1 MGLMVQDLRYGI
13 RMLLAKPGFTVVA
26 VLTLALGIGANTA
39 IFSVVYGVILKPL
52 PYQKPEQLVRVY
64 SEFQGIKGMDL
75 RRFWISP
82 PEFLDLQR
90 DSKSWQSLDGWV
102 NGGANLTG
110 SIEPI
115 RVTASFVTGGLLE
128 SLGVT
133 PIAGRLLTPDDDKN
147 GAPRVAVIS
156 AGLWKRAFGGDSR
169 VVGQDTLL
177 NGNKCT
183 VVGVMPQG
191 FEFPA
196 GEINPP
202 EIWVPIQIDP
212 ANPGGRGNH
221 FLYLMGRLKPGV
233 SISQARDET
242 ALLVQH
248 YGETAAPRTH
258 ALNAERHPVVMYPL
272 KDEVISSVRPALWML
287 MGAVVFVLLIACVN
301 VANLLLARAEVR
313 QREIAV
319 RMSLGASTG
328 RLARQF
334 VVEGTLLALTGAAAG
349 VALSYGALK
358 LMIAT
363 NAGLVPRVREIT
375 LNETALLF
383 ALGTCLVT
391 GIFFGLAPLAHVIT
405 SNLSDPLKAS
415 AGRSTASAAAH
426 FFRAVLVAGEIALA
440 LVLLVGSGLMI
451 RGFWKLLQVDPGLS
465 SRSVL
470 TMQLALPQTSYS
482 DNQAQTSF
490 WSRLQDRL
498 GSIPGV
504 QSAALVSG
512 LPPIRRINAND
523 TEIEGLPMG
532 PDTPIQNVDYWQAVT
547 PSYFDTMRIRL
558 IEGRLL
564 DQRDGAG
571 AQPVVVINQAMAH
584 HFYGDQSPIGR
595 RVRSGNQDPPW
606 RTIVGV
612 VADVKNAGLDQAAGT
627 ELYFPYAQNPP
638 FGFGLPNFYA
648 VVRTSGDPISV
659 NSAAREAVNSLDP
672 ALPISNLRTMDEV
685 MALAEARP
693 RFLTMLL
700 GLFSGLAMILAAV
713 GIYGLMAY
721 SVTQRTN
728 EIGVRMALGA
738 PRGKVLGLVLGYG
751 MRLTLIGMVVGLGGA
766 IGLTRLMSSLLF
778 GVTATDVATFLTV
791 PLALGAV
798 ALGACL
804 VPARRATRVDPIVAL
819 RYE

>member
-1 MGLMVQDLRYGI
+1 MGQDLKYGI
-13 RMLLAKPGFTVVA
+13 RMLLSKPGFTVVA

-39 IFSVVYGVILKPL
+39 IFSVVHGVILKPL
-52 PYQKPEQLVRVY
+52 PYEKPEQLVRVY

-90 DSKSWQSLDGWV
+90 DSRSWQTLDGWV

-110 SIEPI
+110 SIQPI

-128 SLGVT
+128 SLGVA
-133 PIAGRLLTPDDDKN
+133 PIAGRLITEDDDKT
-147 GAPRVAVIS
+147 GATQVAVIS
-156 AGLWKRAFGGDSR
+156 QGLWKRAFGGDPKAI
-169 VVGQDTLL
+169 GQDTLL

-183 VVGVMPQG
+183 LIGVMPQG
-191 FEFPA
+191 FEFPP

-212 ANPGGRGNH
+212 ANPGGRGSH
-221 FLYLMGRLKPGV
+221 FLYLLGRLKPGV
-233 SISQARDET
+233 SISQARDES

-248 YGETAAPRTH
+248 YGETAAPKTH
-258 ALNAERHPVVMYPL
+258 ALGTANHPIVMHPL
-272 KDEVISSVRPALWML
+272 KEEVISSVRPALWML
-287 MGAVVFVLLIACVN
+287 MGAVAFVLLIACVN

-319 RMSLGASTG
+319 RMSLGASTA

-363 NAGLVPRVREIT
+363 NAGMVPRVREIT
-375 LNETALLF
+375 LNETAVLF

-391 GIFFGLAPLAHVIT
+391 GVFFGLAPLAHVVT

-426 FFRAVLVAGEIALA
+426 FFRAVLVTVEIALA

-465 SRSVL
+465 SRNVL
-470 TMQLALPQTSYS
+470 TMQLALPQASYR
-482 DNQAQTSF
+482 DNQSQTSF

-498 GSIPGV
+498 STIPGV

-532 PDTPIQNVDYWQAVT
+532 PDNPIQNVDYWQAVT

-595 RVRSGNQDPPW
+595 RVRAGSPDQW

-638 FGFGLPNFYA
+638 FGFGLPNFFA
-648 VVRTSGDPISV
+648 VVRASADPMLV
-659 NSAAREAVNSLDP
+659 NSAAREAINSLDP
-672 ALPISNLRTMDEV
+672 ALPISNVRTMDEV
-685 MALAEARP
+685 LALAEARP

-700 GLFSGLAMILAAV
+700 SLFSGLAMILAAV

-728 EIGVRMALGA
+728 EIGIRMALGA
-738 PRGKVLGLVLGYG
+738 PRSKVLGLVLGYG

-778 GVTATDVATFLTV
+778 GVTATDVATFITV

-804 VPARRATRVDPIVAL
+804 VPARRAIRVDPIVAL

>member
-1 MGLMVQDLRYGI
+1 MGTIGQDLRYGI
-13 RMLLAKPGFTVVA
+13 RMLLGKPGFTVVA

-39 IFSVVYGVILKPL
+39 IFSVVSGVILKPL
-52 PYQKPEQLVRVY
+52 PYQQPRQLVRVY

-75 RRFWISP
+75 RRFWMSP

-90 DSKSWQSLDGWV
+90 DSRSWQTLDAWV

-110 SIEPI
+110 SVEPI

-133 PIAGRLLTPDDDKN
+133 PIAGRLITLDDDKT
-147 GAPRVAVIS
+147 GAPQVAVIS
-156 AGLWKRAFGGDSR
+156 QGLWKRAFGADAR
-169 VVGQDTLL
+169 IVGQETQL
-177 NGNKCT
+177 NGAKCT
-183 VVGVMPQG
+183 IIGVMPQG

-212 ANPGGRGNH
+212 ANPGGRGSH
-221 FLYLMGRLKPGV
+221 FLYLLGRLKPGV
-233 SISQARDET
+233 ELSQARSEM
-242 ALLVQH
+242 AQLVQQ
-248 YGETAAPRTH
+248 YGDAAAPKTH
-258 ALNAERHPVVMYPL
+258 ALNPDKHPIVMYPL
-272 KDEVISSVRPALWML
+272 KDEVISSVRPALLML
-287 MGAVVFVLLIACVN
+287 MGAVFFVLLIACVN

-349 VALSYGALK
+349 LLLSYGALR

-383 ALGTCLVT
+383 ALATCLVT
-391 GIFFGLAPLAHVIT
+391 GIFFGLAPLAHVVT

-426 FFRAVLVAGEIALA
+426 LFRSVLVVGEIALA

-451 RGFWKLLQVDPGLS
+451 RGFWKLLQVDAGFS
-465 SRSVL
+465 SRGVL
-470 TMQLALPQTSYS
+470 TMQLALPQSSYN
-482 DNQAQTSF
+482 DNQSLTSF
-490 WSRLQDRL
+490 WSRLQERL
-498 GSIPGV
+498 SGLPGV

-523 TEIEGLPMG
+523 TEMEGLPTG
-532 PDTPIQNVDYWQAVT
+532 PDAPIQNVDYWQAVT
-547 PSYFDTMRIRL
+547 PAYFETMRIRL
-558 IEGRLL
+558 LEGRLL
-564 DQRDGAG
+564 DDRDGASS
-571 AQPVVVINQAMAH
+571 QPVVVINQAMAR
-584 HFYGDQSPIGR
+584 HFYGDESPIGR
-595 RVRSGNQDPPW
+595 RLRAGNQNPW
-606 RTIVGV
+606 HTIVGV

-627 ELYFPYAQNPP
+627 ELYFPIAQNPP
-638 FGFGLPNFYA
+638 FGFGMRNFFA
-648 VVRTSGDPISV
+648 VIRTSGDPMSMNAGAHAAISG
-659 NSAAREAVNSLDP
+659 LDS
-672 ALPISNLRTMDEV
+672 ALPISNVRTMDEV
-685 MALAEARP
+685 VALAEARP

-700 GLFSGLAMILAAV
+700 GLFSALALVLAAV

-728 EIGVRMALGA
+728 EIGIRMALGA
-738 PRGKVLGLVLGYG
+738 PRAKVLRLVLGYG
-751 MRLTLIGMVVGLGGA
+751 MRLTMIGMAVGLGGA

-778 GVTATDVATFLTV
+778 GVTTTDLTTFIAVPVA
-791 PLALGAV
+791 LAAV

>member
-1 MGLMVQDLRYGI
+1 MGTIAQDLRYGI
-13 RMLLAKPGFTVVA
+13 RMLLGKPGFTVVA

-52 PYQKPEQLVRVY
+52 PYQKPDQLVRVY

-75 RRFWISP
+75 RRFWVSP

-90 DSKSWQSLDGWV
+90 DSRSWQSLDGWV

-133 PIAGRLLTPDDDKN
+133 PVAGRLLAPDDDKT
-147 GAPRVAVIS
+147 GAPQVAVIS
-156 AGLWKRAFGGDSR
+156 AGLWKRAFGADPK
-169 VVGQDTLL
+169 VVGQDTML

-202 EIWVPIQIDP
+202 EIWVPLQIDP
-212 ANPGGRGNH
+212 ANPGGRGSH
-221 FLYLMGRLKPGV
+221 FLYLLGRLKPGV

-248 YGETAAPRTH
+248 YGETAAPKTH
-258 ALNAERHPVVMYPL
+258 ALNPDRHPMVMYPL
-272 KDEVISSVRPALWML
+272 KDEVISNVRPALLML

-319 RMSLGASTG
+319 RMSLGASTR

-334 VVEGTLLALTGAAAG
+334 VVEGTLLALAGAAAG
-349 VALSYGALK
+349 LALSYGALK

-363 NAGLVPRVREIT
+363 DAGLVPRIREIT

-383 ALGTCLVT
+383 ALATCLVT
-391 GIFFGLAPLAHVIT
+391 GIFFGLAPLAHVVT
-405 SNLSDPLKAS
+405 SNLSDPLKSS

-426 FFRAVLVAGEIALA
+426 LFRSILVVGEIALA

-451 RGFWKLLQVDPGLS
+451 RGFWKLLQVDPGFS
-465 SRSVL
+465 SSNVL
-470 TMQLALPQTSYS
+470 TMQLALPQTAYR
-482 DNQAQTSF
+482 DPQTLMSF

-498 GSIPGV
+498 SSIPGV

-512 LPPIRRINAND
+512 LPPTRRINAND
-523 TEIEGLPMG
+523 TEIEGLAMG
-532 PDTPIQNVDYWQAVT
+532 PDSPIQNVDYWQAVS
-547 PSYFDTMRIRL
+547 PGYFETMRIRL

-564 DQRDGAG
+564 DQRDGQG
-571 AQPVVVINQAMAH
+571 AQPVAVINQAMAH

-595 RVRSGNQDPPW
+595 RVRAGNQDQW

-612 VADVKNAGLDQAAGT
+612 VADVKNAGLEQAAGT

-638 FGFGLPNFYA
+638 FGFGLSNFYPLL
-648 VVRTSGDPISV
+648 RTSGDPMSV
-659 NSAAREAVNSLDP
+659 NAAVREAINSLDP
-672 ALPISNLRTMDEV
+672 ALPISNVRTMDEV
-685 MALAEARP
+685 LALAEARP

-700 GLFSGLAMILAAV
+700 GMFSGLALILAAV

-728 EIGVRMALGA
+728 EIGIRMALGA
-738 PRGKVLGLVLGYG
+738 PRSQVLGLVLRHG
-751 MRLTLIGMVVGLGGA
+751 MTLTSIGVVVGLGGA
-766 IGLTRLMSSLLF
+766 VLLTRLMSSLLF
-778 GVTATDVATFLTV
+778 GVSTTDLSTFTAV
-791 PLALGAV
+791 PLTLGLV

-804 VPARRATRVDPIVAL
+804 VPARRATRVDPIIAL

>member
-1 MGLMVQDLRYGI
+1 
-13 RMLLAKPGFTVVA
+13 MLLGKPGFTVVA

-52 PYQKPEQLVRVY
+52 PYQKPDQLVRIY

-75 RRFWISP
+75 RRFWVSP

-90 DSKSWQSLDGWV
+90 DSTSWQSLDGWV

-128 SLGVT
+128 SLGVN
-133 PIAGRLLTPDDDKN
+133 PIAGRLLAPNDDKT

-156 AGLWKRAFGGDSR
+156 AGLWKRAFGSNPK
-169 VVGQDTLL
+169 VIGQDTLL

-202 EIWVPIQIDP
+202 EIWVPLQIDP
-212 ANPGGRGNH
+212 ANPGGRGSH
-221 FLYLMGRLKPGV
+221 FLYLLGRLKPGV

-242 ALLVQH
+242 ALLIQH
-248 YGETAAPRTH
+248 YGETAAPKTH
-258 ALNAERHPVVMYPL
+258 ALNPDKHPMVMYPL
-272 KDEVISSVRPALWML
+272 KDEVISSVRPALLML

-319 RMSLGASTG
+319 RMSLGASTR

-334 VVEGTLLALTGAAAG
+334 VVEGTLLALAGAAAG

-358 LMIAT
+358 LMVAT
-363 NAGLVPRVREIT
+363 DAGLVPRIREIT

-383 ALGTCLVT
+383 ALATCLVT
-391 GIFFGLAPLAHVIT
+391 GIFFGLAPLAHVVT
-405 SNLSDPLKAS
+405 SNLSDPLKSS

-426 FFRAVLVAGEIALA
+426 LFRSILVVGEIALA

-451 RGFWKLLQVDPGLS
+451 RGFWKLLQVDAGFS
-465 SRSVL
+465 SSNVL
-470 TMQLALPQTSYS
+470 TMQLALPQTTYG
-482 DNQAQTSF
+482 DPQTLMSF

-498 GSIPGV
+498 SSIPGV

-512 LPPIRRINAND
+512 LPPTRRINAND
-523 TEIEGLPMG
+523 TEIEGLAMG
-532 PDTPIQNVDYWQAVT
+532 PDSPIQNVDYWLAVST
-547 PSYFDTMRIRL
+547 GYFDTMRIRL
-558 IEGRLL
+558 IDGRLL
-564 DQRDGAG
+564 DQRDGQG
-571 AQPVVVINQAMAH
+571 AQPVAVINQAMAH

-595 RVRSGNQDPPW
+595 RVRAGNQDQW

-638 FGFGLPNFYA
+638 GGFGLSTFYP
-648 VVRTSGDPISV
+648 VLRTSGDPMSV
-659 NSAAREAVNSLDP
+659 NTAVREAINSLDP
-672 ALPISNLRTMDEV
+672 ALPISNVRTMDEV
-685 MALAEARP
+685 LALAEARP

-700 GLFSGLAMILAAV
+700 GLFSALALVLAAV

-728 EIGVRMALGA
+728 EIGIRMALGA
-738 PRGKVLGLVLGYG
+738 PRSQVLSLVLRHG
-751 MRLTLIGMVVGLGGA
+751 MMLTSIGVAVGLGGA
-766 IGLTRLMSSLLF
+766 VLLTRLMSSLLF
-778 GVTATDVATFLTV
+778 GVSTTDLSTFTAV
-791 PLALGAV
+791 PLTLGLV

-804 VPARRATRVDPIVAL
+804 VPARRATRVDPIIAL

>member
-1 MGLMVQDLRYGI
+1 
-13 RMLLAKPGFTVVA
+13 MLLGKPGFTAVA

-64 SEFQGIKGMDL
+64 SEFPAFSQGTSL
-75 RRFWISP
+75 PRFWVSP
-82 PEFLDLQR
+82 PEFLDLRR
-90 DSKSWQSLDGWV
+90 DSQSWQTLDAWA

-110 SIEPI
+110 SVEPI
-115 RVTASFVTGGLLE
+115 RVTASFVTGGMLE
-128 SLGVT
+128 TLGVM
-133 PIAGRLLTPDDDKN
+133 PLAGRLITPDDDKT

-156 AGLWKRAFGGDSR
+156 QGLWRRAFGADPKAI
-169 VVGQDTLL
+169 GQDTLL

-183 VVGVMPQG
+183 IVGVMPQG
-191 FEFPA
+191 FEFPV

-202 EIWVPIQIDP
+202 EIWVPLQIDP
-212 ANPGGRGNH
+212 ANPGNRGSH
-221 FLYLMGRLKPGV
+221 FLYLLGRLKPGV
-233 SISQARDET
+233 DVSQARDEM
-242 ALLVQH
+242 AQLVQH
-248 YGETAAPRTH
+248 YGDTAPPKTH
-258 ALNAERHPVVMYPL
+258 SFSPANHTIVMYPL
-272 KDEVISSVRPALWML
+272 KSEVISSVRPALLML
-287 MGAVVFVLLIACVN
+287 MGAVIFVLLIACVN

-334 VVEGTLLALTGAAAG
+334 VVEGTLLSLAGALAG
-349 VALSYGALK
+349 IGLSYLALK
-358 LMIAT
+358 VMIAT

-383 ALGTCLVT
+383 ALATCLVT

-426 FFRAVLVAGEIALA
+426 VFRSVLVTGEIALA
-440 LVLLVGSGLMI
+440 LILLVGSGLMI
-451 RGFWKLLQVDPGLS
+451 RGFWKLLQVDAGFS
-465 SRSVL
+465 SSGVL
-470 TMQLALPQTSYS
+470 TMQLALPQAQYQ
-482 DNQAQTSF
+482 DNQSLINF
-490 WSRLQDRL
+490 WARLQDRL
-498 GSIPGV
+498 AGLPGV

-532 PDTPIQNVDYWQAVT
+532 PNAPTQNVDFWQAVS

-564 DQRDGAG
+564 DQRDGPSS
-571 AQPVVVINQAMAH
+571 QQVVVINQAMAR
-584 HFYGDQSPIGR
+584 HFYGDDSPIGR
-595 RVRSGNQDPPW
+595 RVRSGSQDPW

-612 VADVKNAGLDQAAGT
+612 VADAKNAGLDQATGT
-627 ELYFPYAQNPP
+627 ELYFPSAQNPS
-638 FGFGLPNFYA
+638 FGFGLRNFFA
-648 VVRTSGDPISV
+648 VLRTTGDAMSL
-659 NSAAREAVNSLDP
+659 NGAARGVIRDLDP
-672 ALPISNLRTMDEV
+672 ALPIASVRTMDEV
-685 MALAEARP
+685 VALAQARP

-700 GLFSGLAMILAAV
+700 GLFSGLAMVLAAV

-728 EIGVRMALGA
+728 EIGIRMALGA
-738 PRGKVLGLVLGYG
+738 PRGRVLGLVLRHG
-751 MRLTLIGMVVGLGGA
+751 MRLSLIGIVAGLGGA

-778 GVTATDVATFLTV
+778 GVTATDLMTFITV
-791 PLALGAV
+791 PLALAAV
-798 ALGACL
+798 ALAACI